1 MFRIEARIEARGP
14 RMSLERSLWQGRAE
28 AGPGNQTSTA
38 PTASFL
44 THLKK
49 VAAAIGRYIEVPG
62 SFWDSCPAN
71 AYAHF
76 LWLNE
81 SSWQTT
87 QFLTYEVS
95 GWINSFVNLP
105 FPQYPHWIRVCG
117 SISCWTKVDMTM
129 IFDRYRWSFNFSS
142 FKELWFSITK
152 LLLWDCNSSTVLTLL
167 NWNGLGTSSKELA
180 SETSSNPIRT
190 IPNQKEQ
197 SGTIPCK
204 PRTINPIKIIQIE
217 QVNYQ
222 YLIEMV

>member
-1 MFRIEARIEARGP
+1 MLYAFAD
-14 RMSLERSLWQGRAE
+14 
-28 AGPGNQTSTA
+28 
-38 PTASFL
+38 
-44 THLKK
+44 
-49 VAAAIGRYIEVPG
+49 

-142 FKELWFSITK
+142 FKELWCSITK

-167 NWNGLGTSSKELA
+167 NWNGLGTSREELA
-180 SETSSNPIRT
+180 SETSSNPNRT